1 MLLKPKIKLNRVT
14 DISAPILKKHGI
26 KALILDVDN
35 TLSTHHGEVLTDGLE
50 DWLQKMKKNGVKLVI
65 LSNSKQTRVEPFAN
79 KINLPFISMGLKP
92 LPFKFSSARKLL
104 GTKRRETAIVGD
116 QIFTDTLGGNLYGV
130 TTILLDPIKLESSKS
145 FKFKRKIERAVYKI
159 YRIKNTEV
167 EDDA

>member
-1 MLLKPKIKLNRVT
+1 MLLKPDIKLNRVT
-14 DISAPILKKHGI
+14 DISTDLLKKYGI

-50 DWLQKMKKNGVKLVI
+50 DWLCTMRENGIRLVI
-65 LSNSKQTRVEPFAN
+65 LSNSKQARVEPFAE
-79 KINLPFISMGLKP
+79 KIGLPFISMGLKP

-159 YRIKNTEV
+159 YNIKNTEV
-167 EDDA
+167 E

>member
-1 MLLKPKIKLNRVT
+1 MLLKPDIKLTRVT
-14 DISAPILKKHGI
+14 DISAELLAKYGI

-35 TLSTHHGEVLTDGLE
+35 TLSTHHGEVLTEGLE
-50 DWLQKMKKNGVKLVI
+50 AWLDRMLKNGVKLII
-65 LSNSKQTRVEPFAN
+65 LSNSKQRRVEPFAE

-92 LPFKFSSARKLL
+92 LPFKFSSALKLL

-145 FKFKRKIERAVYKI
+145 FKFMRNADRAVYKI
-159 YRIKNTEV
+159 YGIKNTEV
-167 EDDA
+167 E

>member
-1 MLLKPKIKLNRVT
+1 MLLKPNIKLKRVT
-14 DISAPILKKHGI
+14 DINIKLLNKYGI

-35 TLSTHHGEVLTDGLE
+35 TLSTHHGEVLTEGLK
-50 DWLQKMKKNGVKLVI
+50 DWLKIMQKNGIKLVI
-65 LSNSKQTRVEPFAN
+65 LSNSKQARVEPFAK

-92 LPFKFSSARKLL
+92 LPFKFSSARRLL
-104 GTKRRETAIVGD
+104 GTKRKETAIVGD

-130 TTILLDPIKLESSKS
+130 KTILLDPIKLESSKS

-167 EDDA
+167 E

>member
-1 MLLKPKIKLNRVT
+1 MLLKPDIKLTRVT
-14 DISAPILKKHGI
+14 DISAELLAKYGI

-35 TLSTHHGEVLTDGLE
+35 TLSTHHGEVLTEGLE
-50 DWLQKMKKNGVKLVI
+50 AWLDRMLKNGVKLII
-65 LSNSKQTRVEPFAN
+65 LSNSKQRRVEPFAE

-92 LPFKFSSARKLL
+92 LPFKFSSALKLL
-104 GTKRRETAIVGD
+104 GTKRSETAIVGD

-167 EDDA
+167 E